1 VPQIVAFST
10 TPYGTAAANDQIK
23 ARFVRELM
31 GFHIA
36 FFSLLAIAVIHAV
49 VSLWRPVG
57 DYVGQGRSV
66 RSCER
71 DEGFQGDS
79 EDGPVDQSAGWQ
91 QGHVEMARMQ
101 SGEPCSPGH
110 GAA

>member
-1 VPQIVAFST
+1 
-10 TPYGTAAANDQIK
+10 
-23 ARFVRELM
+23 M

-49 VSLWRPVG
+49 VSLWRPVK

-66 RSCER
+66 RSRES

-79 EDGPVDQSAGWQ
+79 EDGPVDRRGAGVICAMAADESGGWQ
-91 QGHVEMARMQ
+91 QGHLEMARMQ